1 MTVAVIRNPV
11 AGGAQ
16 AWPATEHGLRAIFP
30 NYTLIE
36 TRAHQ
41 TADQVRAALAHPVDL
56 VLAIGGDGTV
66 GQVVDGILTSANPD
80 TDFAFLPGGT
90 GSDFSRNF
98 RFPKSVTEQLQS
110 IATAQPRRI
119 DVGQV
124 QTRALGQGA
133 GQDWVQA
140 RHFINI
146 ASVGVSGAIVA
157 GVNAARGT
165 SRLPHALRYRWI
177 SLKNILSHPGHGMRL
192 VVDGKQVYAG
202 PVLVAAIANGG
213 WFGAGL
219 HASPAARVDDGALN
233 LVCAIDRGAFGNL
246 QTFMAFAGGQHVN
259 HSKIHHFQGRVV
271 EIEPFPDVIA
281 PDAIAMETDG
291 ELMPMSLNTDDQ
303 AFRIQILPQALSV
316 RLPTGWL

>member
-1 MTVAVIRNPV
+1 MRVAVIRNPV

-16 AWPATEHGLRAIFP
+16 AWPATERALRAIFP

-41 TADQVRAALAHPVDL
+41 TADQVRTALAHSADL

-66 GQVVDGILTSANPD
+66 GQVVDGILTSARPD

-90 GSDFSRNF
+90 GSDFCRNF
-98 RFPKSVTEQLQS
+98 RFPKTVTEQLQA
-110 IATAQPRRI
+110 IAATQPRRI

-124 QTRALGQGA
+124 QTRAVGQGA
-133 GQDWVQA
+133 GQDWVKT

-146 ASVGVSGAIVA
+146 ASAGVSGAIVA
-157 GVNAARGT
+157 GINAARGT

-177 SLKNILSHPGHGMRL
+177 SLKNILRHPGHGVRL
-192 VVDGKQVYAG
+192 VVDGEQVYAG
-202 PVLVAAIANGG
+202 PILVAAIANGG

-219 HASPAARVDDGALN
+219 HASPDARVDDGALN
-233 LVCAIDRGAFGNL
+233 LVYAVDRGAFGNL
-246 QTFMAFAGGQHVN
+246 QTFMAFASGKHVS
-259 HSKIHHFQGRVV
+259 HSKIHHCTGKVI
-271 EIEPFPDVIA
+271 EIEPLPDAIA
-281 PDAIAMETDG
+281 PDVIAMETDG
-291 ELMPMSLNTDDQ
+291 ELMPMGLNTRDQ

-316 RLPTGWL
+316 RLPEG